1 MCYISCAVILSTGP
15 DHLTGSGSS
24 TLAWHDYS
32 LREVTISRRCVQQA
46 RQVQSSNSK
55 KLAEYILYIIKS
67 TIYSTHFMLLRSFEH
82 AVDIIAIVHS
92 CTFNYRRTGSNATNL
107 GQHNVASRWLN
118 FPPWPRSVHSCSW
131 RLRAAQDRIRL
142 MRHKTRDRNETVYGK
157 ESCCELPVR
166 WFHAYE
172 NGCFPL
178 IVRISNKGLDQAGVW
193 QSWAWV
199 HTPKR
204 LNREAQTSQVKS
216 WVGKNGIELF

>member
-1 MCYISCAVILSTGP
+1 
-15 DHLTGSGSS
+15 
-24 TLAWHDYS
+24 
-32 LREVTISRRCVQQA
+32 
-46 RQVQSSNSK
+46 
-55 KLAEYILYIIKS
+55 
-67 TIYSTHFMLLRSFEH
+67 MLLRSFEH